1 RDGSVVDAE
10 GHRPRITVAELCAL
24 AYFRQDLLPPN
35 ATPDLAVTRHFTPR
49 AHPYFVANGI
59 QASHLE
65 IDIESGWVRLLKHWV
80 VEDCGH
86 VVNPQL
92 VDEQIRGG
100 VVQGLGAALF
110 EECVYDEAGQLLTAS
125 LADY

>member
-1 RDGSVVDAE
+1 GGEAALAAARALRDNLLGLAAAVLQTTPSRLDIRDGSVVDAE

-24 AYFRQDLLPPN
+24 AYFRQDVLPPN

-65 IDIESGWVRLLKHWV
+65 IDIESGWVRLLKHW
-80 VEDCGH
+80 
-86 VVNPQL
+86 
-92 VDEQIRGG
+92 
-100 VVQGLGAALF
+100 
-110 EECVYDEAGQLLTAS
+110 
-125 LADY
+125 